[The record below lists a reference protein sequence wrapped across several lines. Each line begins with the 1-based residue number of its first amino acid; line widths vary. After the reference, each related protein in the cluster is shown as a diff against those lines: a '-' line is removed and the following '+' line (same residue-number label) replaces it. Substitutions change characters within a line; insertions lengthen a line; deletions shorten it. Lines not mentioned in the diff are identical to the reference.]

1 MWLVFDHLWGVPAV
15 VEMKKTFISS
25 LCTLAEFVREPRS
38 KDLER
43 SYALR
48 ETINGKLDKVRAL
61 SDDALFEF
69 ERMREEDL
77 AFRNRIRRWET
88 QLRIFFI
95 TKITTWKYRAH
106 LPGFELP
113 ESIAAGQVEFDDNLA
128 RALDAMADHL
138 EGRSIDKRFSFENG
152 FALLERAVQDARW
165 HEPQECLS
173 PPRFQTFL
181 SLHQKLQTLI
191 TSLERDISKHFPS
204 FLASQLTTSSSQ
216 HRRE

>member
-1 MWLVFDHLWGVPAV
+1 
-15 VEMKKTFISS
+15 MKKTFISS

-181 SLHQKLQTLI
+181 SLHQKLHTLI